1 MNSGATISEC
11 GLYRTDL
18 FRVVGVPTEMPIE
31 ILYVGVN
38 PSTAGLLIN
47 DHTITKLCEFTKR
60 SGAFRFSIVNLF
72 AYRATD
78 VKELAT
84 VPDPVGRWNNKAISD
99 AMARADIIVPMWG
112 SRNKLPKVLRPRID
126 EVVDGI
132 RRSNKLVMTFGF
144 TKTGDPKHPLMLG
157 YDTKLT
163 LWNLE

>member
-11 GLYRTDL
+11 GLYRMDL
-18 FRVVGVPTEMPIE
+18 FRIVSKPTAEPIE
-31 ILYVGVN
+31 IVYVGVN
-38 PSTAGLLIN
+38 PSTAGPLN
-47 DHTITKLCEFTKR
+47 DDQTIAKLREFTRR
-60 SGAFRFSIVNLF
+60 SGAFKFSIVNLF
-72 AYRATD
+72 AYRSTD
-78 VKELAT
+78 VKELAK
-84 VPDPVGRWNNKAISD
+84 VSDPVGKLNNRAISD
-99 AMARADIIVPMWG
+99 ALARSDIVVPMWG
-112 SRNKLPKVLRPRID
+112 SRNKLPKVLWPRID

>member
-1 MNSGATISEC
+1 MKSGATISDC

-18 FRVVGVPTEMPIE
+18 FRVVGDPTHAPIE

-38 PSTAGLLIN
+38 PSTAGPLV
-47 DHTITKLCEFTKR
+47 DDQTIAKLREFTRR
-60 SGAFRFSIVNLF
+60 SGAFKFTIVNLF

-78 VKELAT
+78 VKELAKAEE
-84 VPDPVGRWNNKAISD
+84 PIGKFNDRAIS
-99 AMARADIIVPMWG
+99 AALSRADVVIPMWG
-112 SRNKLPKVLRPRID
+112 SRNKLPKVLWPRID
-126 EVVDGI
+126 EVIDGI

-144 TKTGDPKHPLMLG
+144 TKSGDPKHPLMLG